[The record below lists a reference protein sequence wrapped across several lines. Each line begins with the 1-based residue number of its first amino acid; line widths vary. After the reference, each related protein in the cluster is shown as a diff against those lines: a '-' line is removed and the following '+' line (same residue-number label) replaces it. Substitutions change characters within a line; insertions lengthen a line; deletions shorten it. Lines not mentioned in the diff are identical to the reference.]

1 MAKTL
6 LEKIKAA
13 RQSTVAVGDITLVVR
28 RPTDLE
34 MFEMRNKVIT
44 QTDILQRFVD
54 DWMGVNELHL
64 FSGGSPDPVPFSK
77 ELFNEWVSDHPE
89 SWGVISDAVVSG
101 YKAHEEVLANSVKN

>member
-6 LEKIKAA
+6 LEKIRAA
-13 RQSTVAVGDITLVVR
+13 RQSTVKVGDITLVVR

-34 MFEMRNKVIT
+34 MLEMRKTVVT

-77 ELFNEWVSDHPE
+77 EIFNEWVADHPE
-89 SWGVISDAVVSG
+89 SWGVISEAVVSG
-101 YKAHEEVLANSVKN
+101 YKAHENALADSVKN